1 MKEGIVPK
9 ETSQPPEEQMDHH
22 QDMKKKE
29 MIERDMSMK
38 IIEGIMK
45 EKVNKIVPLGIGEN
59 LKEEIRV
66 VEVREI
72 FKVTV
77 PFLNR
82 LL

>member
-1 MKEGIVPK
+1 
-9 ETSQPPEEQMDHH
+9 MDHH

-59 LKEEIRV
+59 LKEVIRV